1 MQSARLIKPRQ
12 WELLDLDIP
21 TAMDGQML
29 VRLERTAICGTDKS
43 AWIGLA
49 GDYPLAPGQSGHEGM
64 GIVES
69 CPSGRYAV
77 GERVLLYGF
86 DRPLFQQYVLA
97 DDDGGCIRLP
107 ADGDADVILM
117 SQLFGTVLH
126 AFYKLDPV
134 IGQDVVVLGQGPV
147 GQLFNAALRNLGARR
162 IIAVDPLAHRLEIA
176 SRMGATHT
184 LLSGAG
190 LVEQVRS
197 LGGGE
202 LPPLVVEAVGKQESF
217 QLAASLLRRN
227 GTLLYF
233 GVPNK
238 EEGRGVMSLDF
249 LRMFVNETRII
260 TTVGPNPHFDYSP
273 ALQWITEGRIDVR
286 PMLTHV
292 MPFAEI
298 QQAFTMAFDEPEKHG
313 AVKVVMSF
321 D

>member
-1 MQSARLIKPRQ
+1 MQSARLIQPRQ
-12 WELLDLDIP
+12 WELLDLDVP
-21 TAMDGQML
+21 TATQDQML
-29 VRLERTAICGTDKS
+29 VRLERVAICGTDKP

-49 GDYPLAPGQSGHEGM
+49 DEYPLAPGNSGHEGM

-69 CPSGRYAV
+69 CPSGRYEV

-97 DDDGGCIRLP
+97 RDDGGCIRLP
-107 ADGDADVILM
+107 STGELDVMLM

-126 AFYKLDPV
+126 AFYKLDCI
-134 IGQDVVVLGQGPV
+134 IGQDAVVMGQGPV

-162 IIAVDPLAHRLEIA
+162 IIAVDPQAHRLAIA
-176 SRMGATHT
+176 TQMGATHT
-184 LLSGAG
+184 LPQGDG
-190 LVEQVRS
+190 LEAQVRS
-197 LGGGE
+197 ICDGE
-202 LPPLVVEAVGKQESF
+202 LPQLVVEAVGKEETF

-238 EEGRGVMSLDF
+238 EEGRGVMSIDF

-260 TTVGPNPHFDYSP
+260 TTVGPNPQVDYRP
-273 ALQWITEGRIDVR
+273 ALQWIMEERIDVR
-286 PMLTHV
+286 PILTHTL
-292 MPFAEI
+292 PFAEI
-298 QQAFTMAFDEPEKHG
+298 QQAFTMAFEEPEAHG
-313 AVKVVMSF
+313 AVKVVLTF